1 MDEKYQG
8 LFAQCLFIKFYLFF
22 VIVHSFV
29 SARVPAVRLQIVACA
44 GDAGN
49 EKSNKAIKKNVAEL
63 SCFLRKQF
71 NVSHYLFE
79 LDRFVVQPCTRLHS
93 LPGN

>member
-1 MDEKYQG
+1 MDGKYQG
-8 LFAQCLFIKFYLFF
+8 LLAQFLFIKFYWFFF

-49 EKSNKAIKKNVAEL
+49 EKSNKAIKNVVHEL
-63 SCFLRKQF
+63 S
-71 NVSHYLFE
+71 
-79 LDRFVVQPCTRLHS
+79 
-93 LPGN
+93 